1 MVYRFFPEEKA
12 LWLHHLCEANFSRLE
27 RLIPGFEGIEDESV
41 GCARG
46 KPALYLRLLER
57 SPFTLVIELTHDF
70 SGEPPLIFEPNVRIR
85 VCLDARTVEMLS
97 DDERPHV
104 HLALRD
110 EEAPAAILDYKW
122 EMNYFLSR
130 WLDHCLAAGY
140 RFPLREVSRDLASA

>member
-27 RLIPGFEGIEDESV
+27 RLIPSFGEIQEESV
-41 GCARG
+41 GRATG
-46 KPALYLRLLER
+46 KPALYFRLLER

-70 SGEPPLIFEPNVRIR
+70 SGEPQLIFEPNVRIR

-97 DDERPHV
+97 DDERPYV

-110 EEAPAAILDYKW
+110 AEAPEAILDYKW
-122 EMNYFLSR
+122 EMNYFLAR
-130 WLDHCLAAGY
+130 WLDHCLQADY
-140 RFPLREVSRDLASA
+140 RFPARQVSRDLATA

>member
-27 RLIPGFEGIEDESV
+27 RLIPSFGEIQEESV
-41 GCARG
+41 GRATG
-46 KPALYLRLLER
+46 KPALYFRLLER

-70 SGEPPLIFEPNVRIR
+70 SGEPQLIFEPNVRIR

-97 DDERPHV
+97 DDERPYV

-110 EEAPAAILDYKW
+110 AEAPEAILDYKW
-122 EMNYFLSR
+122 EMNYFLAR
-130 WLDHCLAAGY
+130 WLDHCLQADY
-140 RFPLREVSRDLASA
+140 RFPARQVSRDLATV

>member
-27 RLIPGFEGIEDESV
+27 RLIPSFGEIQEESV
-41 GCARG
+41 GRATG
-46 KPALYLRLLER
+46 KPALYFRLLER

-70 SGEPPLIFEPNVRIR
+70 SGEPQLIFEPNVRIR

-110 EEAPAAILDYKW
+110 AEAPEAILDYKW
-122 EMNYFLSR
+122 EMNYFLAR
-130 WLDHCLAAGY
+130 WLDHCLQADY
-140 RFPLREVSRDLASA
+140 RFPARQVSRDLATA